1 MSVTRIGLIVI
12 PISTVVACGLLS
24 KHNRKKNKL
33 NNNNRILIV
42 GPSFSGKT
50 YLKMG
55 KLKHMSASRSIGSA
69 NIFDGDILT
78 ITRSPEQY
86 NDEINTEI
94 RDISDIEG
102 SFVVFDDMLNYKH
115 RAANPLFTR
124 GRHKDLDVYYL
135 SESYFWFTRKNNKK

>member
-24 KHNRKKNKL
+24 KHNRKKHKL

-50 YLKMG
+50 YLKME
-55 KLKHMSASRSIGSA
+55 KLKHMSASRSIGAA

-86 NDEINTEI
+86 NDEINTEF
-94 RDISDIEG
+94 RDISDYEG
-102 SFVVFDDMLNYKH
+102 SFVVIDDMLNYNQ
-115 RAANPLFTR
+115 RAANPFFTI
-124 GRHKDLDVYYL
+124 GRHKDLDVSYL
-135 SESYFWFTRKNNKK
+135 SIFFLVYKKEQ